1 MPRILSIPSITT
13 WRNFFGSILLAPEF
27 SFTEE
32 KELSVRTTW
41 LNNSETRPKGVSAN
55 NLLQQ
60 FHKSALGEV
69 HFITWFLIILKIAMF
84 CVTASI
90 ILSSKYRCIFLLFVL
105 EFVMNHKNETGN
117 ITTEKSFSTEVEKLV
132 RASYENNW
140 KIDVEPLSFVYWAHP
155 PPPRPPPQTGDKPTR
170 VLVDR

>member
-1 MPRILSIPSITT
+1 M
-13 WRNFFGSILLAPEF
+13 
-27 SFTEE
+27 
-32 KELSVRTTW
+32 
-41 LNNSETRPKGVSAN
+41 
-55 NLLQQ
+55 QQ
-60 FHKSALGEV
+60 FHKSALGQV

-117 ITTEKSFSTEVEKLV
+117 ITTEKSFSTEAEKLV

-155 PPPRPPPQTGDKPTR
+155 PPPPSP
-170 VLVDR
+170 DRWQANKSPWWSLMILHLLYCYMRNFCNLIGLEQWYFSLIWNTYMWKLQILCGQ

>member
-84 CVTASI
+84 CVTVGI

-155 PPPRPPPQTGDKPTR
+155 PPRPPPQTGDKPTR